1 MRIRYHVLARE
12 DIAEILQY
20 YKKEAGHEVAVEFF
34 EELHK
39 NIRRIAASPQS
50 FPSVRGVIRRCLLS
64 RFPYQINYEI
74 VGLIE
79 IKILVVKHQ
88 HRDPDFGL
96 DR

>member
-1 MRIRYHVLARE
+1 MRIRYHALARE

-20 YKKEAGHEVAVEFF
+20 YNAEAGHNVAVEFF

-39 NIRRIAASPQS
+39 NIRRIAANPQS
-50 FPSVRGVIRRCLLS
+50 FPIVRGMIRRCLLG
-64 RFPYQINYEI
+64 RFPHQINYEI
-74 VGLIE
+74 VDTKE

-88 HRDPDFGL
+88 RRSPDFGL

>member
-12 DIAEILQY
+12 DIAEILEY
-20 YKKEAGHEVAVEFF
+20 YETEAGHNVAVEFF

-39 NIRRIAASPQS
+39 HIRRIAADPQS
-50 FPSVRGVIRRCLLS
+50 FPIVRGVTRRCLLS
-64 RFPYQINYEI
+64 RFPHQIHYEI
-74 VGLIE
+74 VDSTE

-88 HRDPDFGL
+88 RRDPDFGL